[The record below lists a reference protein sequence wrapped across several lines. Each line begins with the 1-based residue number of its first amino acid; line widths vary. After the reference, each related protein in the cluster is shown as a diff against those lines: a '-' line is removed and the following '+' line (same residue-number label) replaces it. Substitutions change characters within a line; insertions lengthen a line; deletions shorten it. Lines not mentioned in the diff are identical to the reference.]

1 MNNERNAHWIFLSVI
16 CLALSACASTESL
29 VSAPTVRLTSV
40 ELVKVSFS
48 EQTFLLG
55 FEVSNPNVFP
65 LPIEAVKYRVM
76 FDGESFAG
84 GETRAAFTIPGE
96 GDGEFVVS
104 VELDILNRAT
114 QITSLLQG
122 GMPDNVTYSVDGSLS
137 VDIPFTSPLS
147 FSSNGIIN
155 LED

>member
-1 MNNERNAHWIFLSVI
+1 MNKVRNAHLIFLSAM
-16 CLALSACASTESL
+16 CLALSACAGTESL
-29 VSAPTVRLTSV
+29 VAAPTVRLTSV

-137 VDIPFTSPLS
+137 VDIPFTRPLS
-147 FSSNGIIN
+147 FSSNGVIN
-155 LED
+155 VQD

>member
-1 MNNERNAHWIFLSVI
+1 
-16 CLALSACASTESL
+16 
-29 VSAPTVRLTSV
+29 
-40 ELVKVSFS
+40 
-48 EQTFLLG
+48 
-55 FEVSNPNVFP
+55 VSNPNVFP

-137 VDIPFTSPLS
+137 VDIPFTRPLS
-147 FSSNGIIN
+147 FSSNGVIN
-155 LED
+155 VQD

>member
-16 CLALSACASTESL
+16 CLALSACAGTESL

-137 VDIPFTSPLS
+137 VDIPFTRPLS
-147 FSSNGIIN
+147 FSSNGVIN
-155 LED
+155 VQD